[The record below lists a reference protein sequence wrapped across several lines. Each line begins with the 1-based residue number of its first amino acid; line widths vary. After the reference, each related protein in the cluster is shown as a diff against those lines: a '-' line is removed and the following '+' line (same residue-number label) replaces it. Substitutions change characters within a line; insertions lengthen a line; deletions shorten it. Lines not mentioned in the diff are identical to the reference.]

1 MGDMKQGNKASSS
14 ITIADVA
21 RLANAS
27 KATVSR
33 VLTGNARVKPETKA
47 RILAVI
53 DEYGFV
59 PNRYAQC
66 LAGTPTRMIGVVI
79 SELANFFFT
88 EVVEGVDSVLSEEN
102 YSMLMCFTNWD
113 SEKEL
118 QTVNTLIKNNVDGVI
133 LSASSPESPAIKVL
147 KDSGVPFV
155 VVNCIPEDSD
165 IPYVSG
171 DNYEGGRLVAE
182 YLNGSDYGKVLV
194 VTGFDDQPMK
204 LRCQGFLE
212 NLKLS
217 CEICHYENVPTAEEG
232 LRFGNTIIQEIRKNP
247 SPLAVFVS
255 NDNVA
260 IGVENSISKEVRIPE
275 DVSII
280 GYDDIA
286 PASFC
291 RVPLTTVSQNI
302 FLMGRTAAELLVRL
316 ISKAEIVESQ
326 VLICPQLIIRE
337 STR

>member
-1 MGDMKQGNKASSS
+1 MGSMKQGNKASSS

-33 VLTGNARVKPETKA
+33 VLTGNARVKPETKE
-47 RILAVI
+47 RIISVI
-53 DEYGFV
+53 NEYGFV

-66 LAGTPTRMIGVVI
+66 LAGTPTRIIGVVV

-88 EVVEGVDSVLSEEN
+88 EVVEGVDSVLSKEN
-102 YSMLMCFTNWD
+102 YAMLMCFTNWD

-133 LSASSPESPAIKVL
+133 LSASSPSSPAINVL
-147 KDSGVPFV
+147 KESGVPFV
-155 VVNCIPEDSD
+155 VVNCIPEDES

-182 YLNGSDYGKVLV
+182 YLNHSEYSKVLV

-212 NLKLS
+212 NFSLP
-217 CEICHYENVPTAEEG
+217 CEICHYKNVPTAEEG
-232 LRFGNTIIQEIRKNP
+232 QKFGETIIREQKESGPIV
-247 SPLAVFVS
+247 VFVS

-275 DVSII
+275 DVSLI

-302 FLMGRTAAELLVRL
+302 FLMGHTAAELLLRL
-316 ISKAEIVESQ
+316 IAGTEILENH
-326 VLICPQLIIRE
+326 VLISPRLIIRE